1 MKTIHDF
8 LPISK
13 EDLLDREW
21 YYYDFLIIT
30 GDAYVDHP
38 SFGTAIISRVLEDL
52 GFRVA
57 ILAQPDWKNVDSF
70 TALGKPRYGVLV
82 NGGNIDSMVAH
93 YTASRKRRHD
103 DAYSPG
109 RKAGLRPDRATIVYG
124 NKVREV
130 WGDIPLIIGG
140 LEASLRRFA
149 HYDYWEDK
157 VRRSILLDAQADLLI
172 YGMGERAVA
181 DIAKALAAGTPVR
194 EITDVKGTCFLA
206 KDPAACH
213 YPSLTVAS
221 YEAVC
226 QSKKAYAEANLVEYD
241 EHDPIRGKAV
251 IQPAALT
258 LSGLDREET
267 LEMHTLENA
276 IVLLKP
282 DIEPVEK
289 AAAMMTVMRLAH
301 SLWEDMLADWENQ
314 EDDEDMCDGCH
325 GCDEDMLPIP
335 AEAFEDADILYDNL
349 RVISV
354 DGAVLVVSDDRKTA
368 WSESLT
374 KAILESEKAND

>member
-1 MKTIHDF
+1 MNMTFIK
-8 LPISK
+8 
-13 EDLLDREW
+13 
-21 YYYDFLIIT
+21 
-30 GDAYVDHP
+30 
-38 SFGTAIISRVLEDL
+38 
-52 GFRVA
+52 
-57 ILAQPDWKNVDSF
+57 
-70 TALGKPRYGVLV
+70 
-82 NGGNIDSMVAH
+82 
-93 YTASRKRRHD
+93 YTND
-103 DAYSPG
+103 
-109 RKAGLRPDRATIVYG
+109 
-124 NKVREV
+124 
-130 WGDIPLIIGG
+130 
-140 LEASLRRFA
+140 
-149 HYDYWEDK
+149 
-157 VRRSILLDAQADLLI
+157 
-172 YGMGERAVA
+172 
-181 DIAKALAAGTPVR
+181 
-194 EITDVKGTCFLA
+194 
-206 KDPAACH
+206 
-213 YPSLTVAS
+213 
-221 YEAVC
+221 
-226 QSKKAYAEANLVEYD
+226 
-241 EHDPIRGKAV
+241 GKAV

>member
-1 MKTIHDF
+1 MTFIK
-8 LPISK
+8 
-13 EDLLDREW
+13 
-21 YYYDFLIIT
+21 
-30 GDAYVDHP
+30 
-38 SFGTAIISRVLEDL
+38 
-52 GFRVA
+52 
-57 ILAQPDWKNVDSF
+57 
-70 TALGKPRYGVLV
+70 
-82 NGGNIDSMVAH
+82 
-93 YTASRKRRHD
+93 YTND
-103 DAYSPG
+103 
-109 RKAGLRPDRATIVYG
+109 
-124 NKVREV
+124 
-130 WGDIPLIIGG
+130 
-140 LEASLRRFA
+140 
-149 HYDYWEDK
+149 
-157 VRRSILLDAQADLLI
+157 
-172 YGMGERAVA
+172 
-181 DIAKALAAGTPVR
+181 
-194 EITDVKGTCFLA
+194 
-206 KDPAACH
+206 
-213 YPSLTVAS
+213 
-221 YEAVC
+221 
-226 QSKKAYAEANLVEYD
+226 
-241 EHDPIRGKAV
+241 GKAV

-349 RVISV
+349 REISV

-368 WSESLT
+368 WSEALT